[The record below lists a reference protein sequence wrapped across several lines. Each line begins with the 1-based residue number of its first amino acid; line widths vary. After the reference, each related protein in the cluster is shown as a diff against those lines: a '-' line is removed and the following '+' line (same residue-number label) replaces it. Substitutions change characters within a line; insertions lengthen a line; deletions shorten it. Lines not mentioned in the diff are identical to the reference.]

1 MAQKKSSQ
9 TGWFG
14 HLSQPTVSTVVS
26 RADKNSGVGFAK
38 GANTPLP
45 RRPVAQTASKAQQ
58 KDN

>member
-9 TGWFG
+9 TGWFS
-14 HLSQPTVSTVVS
+14 HSPQPTVPIVVS
-26 RADKNSGVGFAK
+26 GADKNSRVGFAK

-58 KDN
+58 KDD